1 MTAMVPVALIFDFH
15 LGYARGVLRGI
26 KEYAQSR
33 PDWVLLPLDTERV
46 TRELVAA
53 AHPKGLIASVLTEGQ
68 SKLLLGVRQPI
79 VNVASVLP
87 GLPFPRVGVDHRL
100 VGQAAAEHLR
110 YCALQHFA
118 YVGNAHHLYSTERE
132 IGFRDALAVIGH
144 TVDSYYERRKRSYR
158 QRGRLLVLDER
169 LRRWLQA
176 LPKPVGIFAGHDV
189 WALQVVEACRLA
201 GLRVPEDVAVVGV
214 DNDDLL
220 CELARPSLS
229 SVIVPAE
236 RVGYEAA
243 ALLDRLLA
251 GEQPPRDPVLIPPPG
266 VVSRQSSDVLA
277 IDDPVVAQTVRF
289 LRDSAHLPLRVAD
302 VLRAVPVS
310 RRALERRFQAALER
324 GLAAE
329 IRRLHV
335 DKAKQLLADS
345 ELPMQTIAERC
356 GFSSQYQFS
365 RAFRREVGTTP
376 TNYRAG
382 LRHFVPHASDP
393 RASALRQNH
402 RQ

>member
-1 MTAMVPVALIFDFH
+1 L
-15 LGYARGVLRGI
+15 
-26 KEYAQSR
+26 
-33 PDWVLLPLDTERV
+33 
-46 TRELVAA
+46 AA
-53 AHPKGLIASVLTEGQ
+53 AGHA
-68 SKLLLGVRQPI
+68 
-79 VNVASVLP
+79 A
-87 GLPFPRVGVDHRL
+87 DH
-100 VGQAAAEHLR
+100 
-110 YCALQHFA
+110 F
-118 YVGNAHHLYSTERE
+118 
-132 IGFRDALAVIGH
+132 
-144 TVDSYYERRKRSYR
+144 YERRRRSYR

-176 LPKPVGIFAGHDV
+176 LAKPVGIFAGHDV
-189 WALQVVEACRLA
+189 WALQVVEACRFA
-201 GLRVPEDVAVVGV
+201 GLRVPEDIAVVGV

-251 GEQPPRDPVLIPPPG
+251 GQQPPRQPVFIPPPG

-277 IDDPVVAQTVRF
+277 IEDPVVAQAVRF

-310 RRALERRFQAALER
+310 RRALERRFQAVFER

-329 IRRLHV
+329 IRRLRI
-335 DKAKQLLADS
+335 DKARQLLAESD
-345 ELPMQTIAERC
+345 LPMNRIAERS
-356 GFSSQYQFS
+356 GFSSQYQLS

-376 TNYRAG
+376 TAYR
-382 LRHFVPHASDP
+382 
-393 RASALRQNH
+393 SAARNMTTAQAIA
-402 RQ
+402 R